1 MKNTFK
7 TKDYFSNTKPFQ
19 KIFTNKKFVWEVISE
34 ITKYLKNC
42 DIKVGEN
49 TKIHPTAVILGPA
62 IIGDNCEIAPH
73 AYLRENCLIGN
84 NVKIGHAVEIKNS
97 VILDGTKIA
106 HLNYVGDSL
115 IGSNV
120 NISGGAIIANL
131 RLDGKHIT
139 IRTNEQKINTNLRKF
154 GAIVGDDSF
163 IGLSAVLNPGT
174 ILGKNSKVYPLL
186 SIKGVYEK
194 DSIIKT

>member
-49 TKIHPTAVILGPA
+49 TKIHQTAVILGPA